1 MEQERQITTQAANRK
16 TIKWL
21 LLVVVGMFG
30 FGYALV
36 PLYDVICDIT
46 GINGKTG
53 RVSAQTAEQMV
64 VDQSRSITV
73 EFVASINTD
82 LPWDFKP
89 LLTKLEIHPGQTG
102 TVSYVAHNKSD
113 RDIIGQAIPSV
124 APGVAALYFSKTECF
139 CFTQQ
144 LLKAGE
150 TKEMPVRFV
159 IDPRLPETVS
169 TVTLS
174 YTFFESLQNKKSPS

>member
-1 MEQERQITTQAANRK
+1 MEQERQITTQVANQR

-21 LLVVVGMFG
+21 LVVVVAMFG

-36 PLYDVICDIT
+36 PIYDVFCEIT

-53 RVSAQTAEQMV
+53 RISEQTAQNMEIDPHRM
-64 VDQSRSITV
+64 ITV
-73 EFVASINTD
+73 EFVANINAD
-82 LPWDFKP
+82 LPWEFKP
-89 LLTKLEIHPGQTG
+89 LQTKLEVHPGQTG
-102 TVSYVAHNKSD
+102 TVSYVASNKSD

-124 APGVAALYFSKTECF
+124 APGIAALYFSKTECF

-150 TKEMPVRFV
+150 TKEMPVRFI
-159 IDPRLPETVS
+159 IDPRLPENIS